1 MGKNCNN
8 EKFQHKMKTTNKIRV
23 GREKGEKEKERESS
37 RGAID
42 KFISTMRQ
50 VYDEIFPF
58 YFGRRKN
65 SLNAA
70 QRGWNGMVQKQNQ
83 LAKIFFSTKK
93 SRKR

>member
-1 MGKNCNN
+1 
-8 EKFQHKMKTTNKIRV
+8 MKTTNKIRV
-23 GREKGEKEKERESS
+23 GREKGEKEREREKERESS

-70 QRGWNGMVQKQNQ
+70 QRGWNGMVQKQNPARQ
-83 LAKIFFSTKK
+83 NIFFNQKNK
-93 SRKR
+93 EAMKFY